1 LSPRHRNDRKGRP
14 GDAPLRRTPTLAHM
28 FRQAT
33 TKRHFEHSAMQFSAG
48 CCLNDTPLETAS
60 RHALTPSEAAIK
72 RSNTLKSQHNICQSG
87 CGHTPHPDRRVC
99 VNGYSNENGVNAD
112 WVEQHSQ
119 RAVFGDDSL
128 HAQATS
134 ARTIP
139 SRRPVV
145 GESRAIT
152 RAPANAFS
160 FSGSR
165 TDTCRRTCPAFRSR
179 TRASDRDR
187 ARNGRRRK
195 SPDNAAS
202 PGGRIQNR

>member
-1 LSPRHRNDRKGRP
+1 VGGIDLLGRCSPWKVPLAPLTIRPFRCLSLSPRHRNDRKGRP

-48 CCLNDTPLETAS
+48 CCLNDTSLETAS
-60 RHALTPSEAAIK
+60 GHARTRSEAAVM
-72 RSNTLKSQHNICQSG
+72 RSNTLKSHRNICWPS
-87 CGHTPHPDRRVC
+87 CGHTPHPDRRVS

-128 HAQATS
+128 RAQATS

-145 GESRAIT
+145 GESRHHA
-152 RAPANAFS
+152 
-160 FSGSR
+160 
-165 TDTCRRTCPAFRSR
+165 R
-179 TRASDRDR
+179 TR
-187 ARNGRRRK
+187 
-195 SPDNAAS
+195 
-202 PGGRIQNR
+202 QCF